1 MYLCRK
7 KNERVCKHLRS
18 IFANS
23 IYSATLKHC
32 VAYDILAEGCPDMTV
47 AEARDLINQIE
58 AELKEIPF

>member
-1 MYLCRK
+1 MSG

-23 IYSATLKHC
+23 DYSATLKHC
-32 VAYDILAEGCPDMTV
+32 VAYEVLAEGCLDMTV
-47 AEARDLINQIE
+47 AEARDLIDQIE